1 MSANVVD
8 VMARIAAIER
18 EIINPSTSGSLVAYD
33 NVPYTINTADMP
45 LFVNYTGNLSD
56 NTLEGDDEFGRE
68 YAETRNHR
76 LTLYIAPFGT
86 GVEGEKWGLL
96 APFFDLVYA
105 KFMGYPHLK
114 NLAGVRDAKLIADT
128 GMTQTVK
135 FISQEYFGAQFTLR
149 VTTTARRLLA
159 KGD

>member
-1 MSANVVD
+1 
-8 VMARIAAIER
+8 MARIAAIER

-45 LFVNYTGNLSD
+45 LFINYAGNLSD
-56 NTLEGDDEFGRE
+56 NTMEGDDEFARE
-68 YAETRNHR
+68 FVETRNHR

-96 APFFDLVYA
+96 APYFDLIYA
-105 KFMGYPHLK
+105 KFGSYPHLK
-114 NLAGVRDAKLIADT
+114 QLAGVRDARLTADT
-128 GMTQTVK
+128 GMTQVVK
-135 FISQEYFGAQFTLR
+135 FIGQEYFGAQFTLR
-149 VTTTARRLLA
+149 VTTSARRLIA